1 MNLKR
6 KKETPYNVIFCM
18 DMDSPANQE
27 EWDRESPTQRTQQF
41 NIEYEFII
49 VFSEVEA
56 IQIAY
61 ELKAEGGSLTV
72 GFFDM
77 CSKEV
82 PNLQAISQIRRIFPE
97 MICCIS
103 AKYTRENYHAIS
115 SLFRSSEEWLY
126 FSHPMTQ
133 GEMKQT
139 IRNLLTVY
147 KGRDDRYAAMKSLK
161 ESKEGMRRIL
171 DSSPDLLKIRP
182 LEELYHII
190 LDHCLE
196 LTSSEHAFLAI
207 LNAKNELEYVSGSGK
222 FISREVFDESGY
234 ADNLYFFQQVL
245 NESKITMQTY
255 GAIIPLRVRT
265 TQVGV
270 LFIAHHTH
278 KIIEIELLDLFATQ
292 AAFAIENVKLHQ
304 ELERKKALEN
314 EMSYAADI
322 QTSLLPKKI
331 PNVSGLELAGMM
343 IPAKEVG
350 GDYYDFIKPPDSNGI
365 YIGIGDVSG
374 KGLAAG
380 MIMSNTHS
388 LVKALCDTS
397 ASPKE
402 IILGAARLLEE
413 DMRRAKKF
421 MSMLLIQYLP
431 DSRQIICCS
440 AGHEHILHWKAKD
453 KKLELLKSG
462 GIVLGTPYKMMA
474 PFIQEFT
481 ITLGLEDMILLFTDG
496 VTEARNSEMQMFG
509 LENLRDVFEGLGTQT
524 LSPRKMIDE
533 VYRNLQSFTNGAEQS
548 DDITLVALKTNNVES
563 SKTATSKSTKKE
575 FDLND
580 PSRKTQRIMTQKLTG
595 KP

>member
-18 DMDSPANQE
+18 DMDSPSNQE

-49 VFSEVEA
+49 VFSEIEA
-56 IQIAY
+56 IEIAY

-77 CSKEV
+77 SSKEV

-97 MICCIS
+97 MISCIS
-103 AKYTRENYHAIS
+103 AKYTRENYLSIS

-147 KGRDDRYAAMKSLK
+147 KGRDDRYAAIKSLK

-196 LTSSEHAFLAI
+196 LTGSEHAFLAI
-207 LNAKNELEYVSGSGK
+207 LSPKNELEYVSGSGK
-222 FISREVFDESGY
+222 FISKEVFDESGY
-234 ADNLYFFQQVL
+234 AENLYFFQQVL
-245 NESKITMQTY
+245 SESKITMQTY
-255 GAIIPLRVRT
+255 GAIIPLRVRNA
-265 TQVGV
+265 QVGV

-278 KIIEIELLDLFATQ
+278 KIIEIEILDLFASQ

-304 ELERKKALEN
+304 EIERKKALEN
-314 EMSYAADI
+314 EMSYAAEI

-331 PNVSGLELAGMM
+331 PIIPGLELAGMM

-350 GDYYDFIKPPDSNGI
+350 GDYYDFIKPPDFNGI

-421 MSMLLIQYLP
+421 MSMLLLQYIP
-431 DSRQIICCS
+431 DSRQLLCCS
-440 AGHEHILHWKAKD
+440 AGHEHILHWKAKE
-453 KKLELLKSG
+453 KKLEIMKSG
-462 GIVLGTPYKMMA
+462 GIVLGTPYKLMA
-474 PFIQEFT
+474 PFIKEFP
-481 ITLGLEDMILLFTDG
+481 IALGIEDMILLFTDG
-496 VTEARNSEMQMFG
+496 VTEARDPEMGMFG
-509 LENLRDVFEGLGTQT
+509 LENLRDVFEGLGTQL

-533 VYRNLQSFTNGAEQS
+533 IYRNIQSFTNGAEQS
-548 DDITLVALKTNNVES
+548 DDITLVVLKINS
-563 SKTATSKSTKKE
+563 IDPMKIAPPKTIRKE
-575 FDLND
+575 LDLND
-580 PSRKTQRIMTQKLTG
+580 PARKTQRIMTQKLTG